1 MDSFKQIHHPLQQ
14 KQKNP
19 QKKKTKKKLFLPT
32 LQIATNG
39 LDDEDR
45 GETVHLKIVKTETKK

>member
-1 MDSFKQIHHPLQQ
+1 MDSFKQIHHPLKQ

-19 QKKKTKKKLFLPT
+19 QKQTKKKLFLPT

>member
-19 QKKKTKKKLFLPT
+19 QKQTKKKLFLPT